1 MCGHRGDRAIGM
13 NHATKNSRNRDLAMY
28 RCIEVVR
35 FVWLV
40 CLPRVTGSPG
50 VFDPVPVI
58 RVVVVAHCCSL
69 EEF

>member
-1 MCGHRGDRAIGM
+1 
-13 NHATKNSRNRDLAMY
+13 MY